1 MNLRFE
7 CVQPNSDAI
16 KVIYDWRNDPV
27 TLAMSM
33 SSKARPWRDY
43 LPYFLE
49 TYYAVPS
56 LPPLFIVV
64 DNERV
69 GYILFRPVMHPLN
82 AWQSCADI
90 SICIAPKHRQ
100 KGMAKTALETLT
112 SWLKTRSVNS
122 VLAQIKAQNEGSIRA
137 FKNAGYQPIGMHD
150 EYAEGKR
157 IPLYRYLLNLHPDC
171 YDRVFIIAEAGSN
184 WKAGSSKEDEERARK
199 LIKAAAD
206 AGADAIKFQTF
217 RADRVYAPG
226 AGKSGYLSNAGILSD
241 IEDLFKSLEM
251 PYDLIPKLA
260 DWCAREG
267 LEFMSSVFSEEDL
280 EAVNP
285 YVKRHKLAS
294 YEMSHLR
301 LIEALAKTGK
311 PLIMS
316 TGASDLDDIS
326 WALAA
331 FAQAG
336 GVSASLLQCTAKYPA
351 PTSALHLSVLPM
363 LKARYH
369 VSVGLSDHSTDAV
382 LAPVA
387 AVGLGARIIE
397 KHFTLDRSL
406 PGPDHNFA
414 LEPSELSEMVASIRQ
429 AEVALGVPEKRVSP
443 EEEEL
448 FAFAKRAIQATK
460 TIEPGD
466 ILNEGHNM
474 EILRPGTQKRGDHP
488 KFLPVIEG
496 KKAKRRIE
504 AGEGVR
510 FDGVE

>member
-1 MNLRFE
+1 M
-7 CVQPNSDAI
+7 
-16 KVIYDWRNDPV
+16 IYDWRNDPV

-33 SSKARPWRDY
+33 TSKARPWRDY

-69 GYILFRPVMHPLN
+69 GYILFRSVIHPLS

-100 KGMAKTALETLT
+100 KGIAKTALETLT
-112 SWLKTRSVNS
+112 PWLQTRSVDS
-122 VLAQIKAQNEGSIRA
+122 VLAQIKVQNEGSIRA
-137 FKNAGYQPIGMHD
+137 FKNAGYSPIGMHD
-150 EYAEGKR
+150 EYVEGKR
-157 IPLYRYLLNLHPDC
+157 IPLYRYLLNVHTDS
-171 YDRVFIIAEAGSN
+171 YDHVFIIAEAGSN
-184 WKAGSSKEDEERARK
+184 WKAGSAEEDEKRARK

-217 RADRVYAPG
+217 RADRVYAHG
-226 AGKSGYLSNAGILSD
+226 AGRSDYLANVGISSD
-241 IEDLFKSLEM
+241 MNDLFRSLEM
-251 PYDLIPKLA
+251 PYELIPKLA
-260 DWCAREG
+260 EWCESEG
-267 LEFMSSVFSEEDL
+267 IELMSSVFSEEDL
-280 EAVNP
+280 EAVDP
-285 YVKRHKLAS
+285 FVKRHKLAS
-294 YEMSHLR
+294 YEISHLR

-311 PLIMS
+311 PLLIS
-316 TGASDLDDIS
+316 TGASHLDDIS
-326 WALAA
+326 WALAT
-331 FAQAG
+331 FAKAG

-351 PTSALHLSVLPM
+351 PTSALHLRVLPM
-363 LKARYH
+363 LRARFH
-369 VSVGLSDHSTDAV
+369 VSVGLSDHSRDPA
-382 LAPVA
+382 LAPVV

-406 PGPDHNFA
+406 PGPDHSFA
-414 LEPSELSEMVASIRQ
+414 LDPLELSDMVASIRQ
-429 AEVALGVPEKRVSP
+429 AEEALGGEEKKVSA

-474 EILRPGTQKRGDHP
+474 DILRPGTQKRGDHP
-488 KFLPVIEG
+488 RFLPVIEG
-496 KKAKRRIE
+496 KKAKGRLE
-504 AGEGVR
+504 AGEGVHR
-510 FDGVE
+510 DGVE